1 MKSWSNNCGRT
12 GNREVQQRRRHPA
25 ARFGFY
31 VQRQSDPSAMPIEDP
46 TVEWKSTWE
55 RVATIEIDAQDFDFP
70 ERWDWGNRLSFSP
83 WHALDEHRPLGGIN
97 RARKIVYPA
106 SSDLRHEN
114 LNAPKEPTAAD
125 IPMKN

>member
-1 MKSWSNNCGRT
+1 MLVEQLRPHGQPVRAT
-12 GNREVQQRRRHPA
+12 TTTHPA

-31 VQRQSDPSAMPIEDP
+31 IQRQGDPIAMPIEDP

-70 ERWDWGNRLSFSP
+70 ERWEWGNRLSFSP
-83 WHALDEHRPLGGIN
+83 WHALEDHRPLGGIN

-106 SSDLRHEN
+106 SSKLRHEN

-125 IPMKN
+125 IPMKH